1 MRQGE
6 LLGLRWS
13 DVDLGGGEVRL
24 QRQLQRITGQGLVFV
39 ELKTPKSR
47 RSVALGPR
55 MVEMLRAH
63 RLRQERERAAREHW
77 NDHDLVF
84 PSRRGTPMGPR
95 NLLFRFKALLQ
106 RAGLPDIRFHDLRHT
121 SASLMLA
128 QEINPKIVQER
139 LGHASPLITLSTY
152 SHVLPGMQ
160 RQAAAMIEELLT
172 PIRADFSGGSVAAG
186 ESWQRLVDEFL
197 AELSEWRD
205 EHPDS
210 ESVLDDVLGRLR
222 AGMRRRS

>member
-1 MRQGE
+1 M
-6 LLGLRWS
+6 
-13 DVDLGGGEVRL
+13 
-24 QRQLQRITGQGLVFV
+24 
-39 ELKTPKSR
+39 KSR

-63 RLRQERERAAREHW
+63 QRRQEQERAEREHW

-95 NLLFRFKALLQ
+95 NLVVRFKALLE

-121 SASLMLA
+121 SATLMLT

-152 SHVLPGMQ
+152 SHVLPDMQ
-160 RQAAAMIEELLT
+160 RQAATMIDELLT
-172 PIRADFSGGSVAAG
+172 PIRADFSGGGDTGG
-186 ESWQRLVDEFL
+186 ESWQHVADEFL
-197 AELSEWRD
+197 ADLSAWR
-205 EHPDS
+205 EKHPQAS
-210 ESVLDDVLGRLR
+210 AEEFRLILDDALARLQ
-222 AGMRRRS
+222 AGMRRGLS